1 MDKVLILLIVLC
13 VIFIIYSAKSTF
25 EIYIMKYTI
34 AKLSSDKESLERELY
49 ILKENKSVYIA
60 LDRESI
66 KYSKELLDYTTEVIN
81 NESVRQFEK
90 FKEGKNDLKLITK
103 KQVEKLIEEIS
114 SIVYNGLKI
123 ESIDFDKLMFS
134 REYYESIIIG
144 HTIFI
149 VSGLIEKI

>member
-1 MDKVLILLIVLC
+1 MDKVLIFLIILC
-13 VIFIIYSAKSTF
+13 VIFIIYSAKTTF

-34 AKLSSDKESLERELY
+34 AKLSSDRESLERELS
-49 ILKENKSVYIA
+49 ILKENKSIYIG

-90 FKEGKNDLKLITK
+90 FKEGKENVSLITR

-134 REYYESIIIG
+134 KEYYESIIIG

>member
-1 MDKVLILLIVLC
+1 MDKVLIFLIVLC
-13 VIFIIYSAKSTF
+13 VIFIIYSAKTTF

-34 AKLSSDKESLERELY
+34 AKLSADRESLEKELQ
-49 ILKENKSVYIA
+49 ILKENKSIYIG

-90 FKEGKNDLKLITK
+90 FKEGKENVSLITR

-114 SIVYNGLKI
+114 GIVYNGLKI